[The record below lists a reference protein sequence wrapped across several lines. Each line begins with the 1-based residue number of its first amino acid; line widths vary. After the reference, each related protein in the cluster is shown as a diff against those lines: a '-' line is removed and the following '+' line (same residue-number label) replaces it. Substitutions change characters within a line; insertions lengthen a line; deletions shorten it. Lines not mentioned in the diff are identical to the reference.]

1 MRLPVRALAAAATVG
16 MLTLCLTV
24 LLALAGCGSGTD
36 ETSRQASSNPT
47 TTVRL
52 TVDNVPEDLR
62 HLVPLAERWGIGD
75 DVDRNAAVDRA
86 TPAERA
92 ELERAI
98 ASSDARITAWLDS
111 FRQQPMTDEAAAF
124 MYMQLALEEMRAGTP

>member
-1 MRLPVRALAAAATVG
+1 MRRPTLACTA
-16 MLTLCLTV
+16 LCLT
-24 LLALAGCGSGTD
+24 LLSAMVGCGSAADG
-36 ETSRQASSNPT
+36 TSRASPNGKPT
-47 TTVRL
+47 TALNVN
-52 TVDNVPEDLR
+52 NVPEDLR

-75 DVDRNAAVDRA
+75 DVDRNAAVDGA
-86 TPAERA
+86 TAADRA

-98 ASSDARITAWLDS
+98 APSDARITAWLDS

>member
-1 MRLPVRALAAAATVG
+1 MRRPTLVCSA
-16 MLTLCLTV
+16 LCLT
-24 LLALAGCGSGTD
+24 LLSAMVGCGSPADG
-36 ETSRQASSNPT
+36 TSRASPDGAGT
-47 TTVRL
+47 TQLNVN
-52 TVDNVPEDLR
+52 NVPEDLR

-86 TPAERA
+86 TAADRA
-92 ELERAI
+92 ELERGI
-98 ASSDARITAWLDS
+98 AASDARITAWLDS